1 MKAFVDRSTDSTDEV
16 TPVISEAVFQEWFF
30 MMSVSQ
36 TMETEEDLLTCL
48 HIKIYH
54 PQQNCKGLYGL
65 LPLGRRSR
73 HSADD
78 PLRLG
83 RDSQAC
89 TYGLVDPKV
98 SRKQLSI
105 QAYRTPQNPA
115 MLFTIQNLSQRG
127 RLSVNSSALDY
138 LERMDLPDKA
148 LIRFGEYEIVMVR
161 ESGEA
166 KGSFDVEFEML
177 AVPPSRETCTCA
189 PTVTPVMDSGS
200 TVMNGFSSELIA
212 LGPLESDETQYQS

>member
-1 MKAFVDRSTDSTDEV
+1 MLTNFFLLPELE
-16 TPVISEAVFQEWFF
+16 ISEDLIPAVCCGCEWFF

-36 TMETEEDLLTCL
+36 TMETEEDLLTCI

-89 TYGLVDPKV
+89 TYGLADPKV

-105 QAYRTPQNPA
+105 QAYRTPRSPA

-127 RLSVNSSALDY
+127 RMSVNSSTLDY

-148 LIRFGEYEIVMVR
+148 LIRFGEYEMLMVC

-166 KGSFDVEFEML
+166 KGSFEVEFEIL
-177 AVPPSRETCTCA
+177 GVPPSRETCTCA
-189 PTVTPVMDSGS
+189 PTMTPVMDTGS

-212 LGPLESDETQYQS
+212 LGPLETDETQYQS